1 MISIHCRKEEMP
13 LNTEIINSH
22 SWKGKL
28 DLLNI
33 VMIGLS
39 EEIPVHEAKYELHR
53 LLGAL
58 LSQDLTANE
67 KIDIIGNEYEIP
79 MEKDFREDVR
89 VMCNLSQKIKE
100 NGVEAGIEMG
110 REEMILKMYGKGYT
124 IAQIADV
131 AEVDEKQ
138 IEKIIKK
145 RNDSRETY

>member
-1 MISIHCRKEEMP
+1 MESMI
-13 LNTEIINSH
+13 L
-22 SWKGKL
+22 GKL
-28 DLLNI
+28 INF
-33 VMIGLS
+33 
-39 EEIPVHEAKYELHR
+39 HR

-79 MEKDFREDVR
+79 MEKDFREDVS

-100 NGVEAGIEMG
+100 SRIEAGIEIGTANGIKIGTANGIEMG
-110 REEMILKMYGKGYT
+110 RKEMILKMYGKGYT

-138 IEKIIKK
+138 IEEIIKK
-145 RNDSRETY
+145 TE

>member
-1 MISIHCRKEEMP
+1 MI
-13 LNTEIINSH
+13 L
-22 SWKGKL
+22 GKL
-28 DLLNI
+28 INF
-33 VMIGLS
+33 
-39 EEIPVHEAKYELHR
+39 HR

-79 MEKDFREDVR
+79 TEKDFREDVS

-100 NGVEAGIEMG
+100 NGIEIGTANGIKIGTANGIEMG
-110 REEMILKMYGKGYT
+110 RKEMILKMYGKGYT

-138 IEKIIKK
+138 IEEIIKK
-145 RNDSRETY
+145 TE